1 MIDIEKEKKS
11 TIVLIQRNLR
21 NIFMAKR
28 VLMDLGLSEEDVDSF
43 IADTGN
49 EYNTH
54 FKNLTSNEM
63 ADEIIDDLL
72 KK

>member
-28 VLMDLGLSEEDVDSF
+28 VLMDLGLSEEDVDGF
-43 IADTGN
+43 IADAGD

-54 FKNLTSNEM
+54 FKNLTSSEM
-63 ADEIIDDLL
+63 ADEIIGDLL
-72 KK
+72 KE

>member
-43 IADTGN
+43 IADAGN
-49 EYNTH
+49 EYNTR
-54 FKNLTSNEM
+54 FKSLTSNEM
-63 ADEIIDDLL
+63 ADEIIKDLL
-72 KK
+72 E